1 MAHPIDSK
9 SLDQL
14 FLAARTANGF
24 LDQPVAPQLL
34 KQVYELARMPPTAM
48 NSQPTRYVFI
58 TTSEAKARLLP
69 LMAAGNV
76 DKTHSAPVTV
86 LVATDSKF
94 YEHMPQIWH
103 GAGAKEMLEGNPA
116 MAGKMAGLNGV
127 LGGAYFILAARALGL
142 DCGPMAGFDAAK
154 VNAEF
159 FPDGRH
165 SVNFILNL
173 GYADH
178 SKEFARNGR
187 LSFEQACTVL

>member
-1 MAHPIDSK
+1 MAHPIDPT

-24 LDQPVAPQLL
+24 LEQPVAPELL
-34 KQVYELARMPPTAM
+34 KQAYELARMAPTAM

-58 TTSEAKARLLP
+58 TTPEAKARLLP
-69 LMAAGNV
+69 LMSPGNV
-76 DKTHSAPVTV
+76 DKTRSAPVTV
-86 LVATDSKF
+86 LLATDSRF

-103 GAGAKEMLEGNPA
+103 GAGAKEMIEGNPA

-142 DCGPMAGFDAAK
+142 DCGPMGGFDAPK

-159 FPDGRH
+159 FPDGRY

-173 GYADH
+173 GYADP
-178 SKEFARNGR
+178 SKAFARNGR
-187 LSFEQACTVL
+187 LSFEQACTML